1 MITFEKGELLKAAE
15 DIIGHQVNCMGV
27 MRSGIS
33 KQIREEYP
41 EAYAAYISLTNS
53 EISPL
58 GQMQIVK
65 TKDKYIANLFGQKH
79 YKKSFF
85 RKQLTSIKALEQALI
100 ELRTYAEARDL
111 SIALPYRIG
120 ADRNGT
126 DWSEV
131 YRRLQKVFVSYPVT
145 LYSIVD
151 MEEKG

>member
-1 MITFEKGELLKAAE
+1 MIKFVKGELLEASE

-27 MRSGIS
+27 MRSGVS
-33 KQIREEYP
+33 RQIREQYP
-41 EAYAAYISLTNS
+41 EVYAAYISITNS

-58 GQMQIVK
+58 GQMQIVR

-79 YKKSFF
+79 YKKTIF
-85 RKQLTSIKALEQALI
+85 RKQLTSIKALEQALT
-100 ELRTYAEARDL
+100 ELLTFAEAHQL

-126 DWSEV
+126 DWNEV
-131 YRRLQKVFVSYPVT
+131 FRMIEQVFINYPVT

-151 MEEKG
+151 IEE